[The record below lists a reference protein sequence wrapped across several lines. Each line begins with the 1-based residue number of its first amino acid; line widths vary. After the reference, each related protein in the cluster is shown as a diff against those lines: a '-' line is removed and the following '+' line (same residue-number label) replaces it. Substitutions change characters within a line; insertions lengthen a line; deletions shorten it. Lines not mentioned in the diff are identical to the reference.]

1 MKINKAEIIISA
13 VQESQYPPDGLPEFA
28 LIGRSNVGKSSFINT
43 LIERKSLARTSSQP
57 GKTQTMNFYL
67 INDKFYFVDLP
78 GYGYAK
84 VSQKEREK
92 WGRMIE
98 HYLNT
103 RPNLQRAF
111 LLIDFR
117 HSPTKDDIHMYGW
130 LKYLK
135 IPCAIVATKQDKIK
149 PSQYQKNEKIIKE
162 KLGLTSQD
170 DFFLFSAQNKR
181 GKEEIWKLIEGILG
195 EENKYL

>member
-1 MKINKAEIIISA
+1 MKVNKAELIISA
-13 VQESQYPPDGLPEFA
+13 VQESQYPPNGLPELA

-67 INDKFYFVDLP
+67 INDRFYFVDLP

-92 WGRMIE
+92 WGEMIE
-98 HYLNT
+98 HYLST
-103 RPNLQRAF
+103 RPNLQCAF

-117 HSPTKDDIHMYGW
+117 HPPTRDDIHMYEW
-130 LKYLK
+130 LKYFK
-135 IPCAIVATKQDKIK
+135 IPCAVVATKQDKVK
-149 PSQYQKNEKIIKE
+149 RSQYQKNKKIVKE
-162 KLGLTSQD
+162 KLGLTNQD
-170 DFFLFSAQNKR
+170 HLFLFSAQDKK
-181 GKEEIWKLIEGILG
+181 GKEEVWELIEGILG
-195 EENKYL
+195 ENNK